1 MAGRSLL
8 GKGVPSVWKKADVEA
23 ALSFYAIFVFWSGL
37 VSLFFSPSFPGEG
50 LESIGIDPG

>member
-1 MAGRSLL
+1 MAGRRAELLPLL

-37 VSLFFSPSFPGEG
+37 VSLFFPHLFLGRV
-50 LESIGIDPG
+50 